1 MTQQH
6 RAASA
11 QRARRRAGAALAAAL
26 TTAAAVAAVAGPA
39 GASAAKKGPAAT
51 VTKAG
56 VMVPFMAASSSK
68 SFSSTVSS
76 LKSAVSSAGMMVLGT
91 LNQAGALS
99 VTGLQLRGAETF
111 FVGNP
116 TVGKKLFEMNPAIG
130 AVIPVRIYV
139 WVNAAGKTEVGYL
152 QPSKLASAVDPKMA
166 SSLKMID
173 MTATKIAKGA
183 TGSAPKT
190 LGTVHGVEFIS
201 KKARKS
207 FSSTVSGLK
216 TAVSS
221 KGMMVLGSINQAGAL
236 SVTGLQLKGA
246 ETFFVGNPTVGKKL
260 FQMTAAAGMEIPV
273 GMYLWVNGKG
283 ASEIGYF
290 QPGPVLRGISK
301 SLGSSA
307 GMFNSLASGITKA
320 AA

>member
-116 TVGKKLFEMNPAIG
+116 TVGKKLF
-130 AVIPVRIYV
+130 
-139 WVNAAGKTEVGYL
+139 
-152 QPSKLASAVDPKMA
+152 
-166 SSLKMID
+166 
-173 MTATKIAKGA
+173 
-183 TGSAPKT
+183 
-190 LGTVHGVEFIS
+190 
-201 KKARKS
+201 
-207 FSSTVSGLK
+207 
-216 TAVSS
+216 
-221 KGMMVLGSINQAGAL
+221 
-236 SVTGLQLKGA
+236 
-246 ETFFVGNPTVGKKL
+246 
-260 FQMTAAAGMEIPV
+260 QMTAAAGMEIPV